1 VDDWQV
7 IFIPLGLAAALFA
20 LGIYFKY
27 RPPDMSAAGARN
39 LQQALWLGSAS
50 PIALMLLVAAGYFH
64 RHIGPGLP
72 VLSLVCAYLGNIF
85 NLVAVFLCLSELS
98 GESLFAGLLLLLTQA
113 LWVLYALLA
122 VFSNFS

>member
-1 VDDWQV
+1 MENWEV
-7 IFIPLGLAAALFA
+7 IFIPLGLAAAIFA

-39 LQQALWLGSAS
+39 LQHALWLGSAS
-50 PIALMLLVAAGYFH
+50 PIALLLLVALGNIH
-64 RHIGPGLP
+64 PHTGPGLSLP
-72 VLSLVCAYLGNIF
+72 ALVCAYLGNMF

-113 LWVLYALLA
+113 LWILCAVLALIA
-122 VFSNFS
+122 DF